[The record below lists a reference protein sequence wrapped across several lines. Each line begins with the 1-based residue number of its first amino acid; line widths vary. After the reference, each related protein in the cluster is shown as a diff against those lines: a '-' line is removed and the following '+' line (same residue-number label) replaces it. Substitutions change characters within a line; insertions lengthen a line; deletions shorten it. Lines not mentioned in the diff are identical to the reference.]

1 MKRFICIISLF
12 LLIFVLPASALDAV
26 DISANAK
33 EISILEHSDVYF
45 NKTLKTLKEIEKKK
59 LFNTYHKKIINNGQ
73 SKNIVWV
80 KFKLKNSSNRPIEKH
95 IIMHSPA
102 LESIALYDSIDGKA
116 IMNGFSSNK
125 KHSTVFYNYKI
136 KLKPKESKLF
146 YLRIFTRYKSFF
158 FSLTAEDYNYF
169 RDKDMHIQAPRLILL
184 GLLLGFMIY
193 SLLVSFYSRDKSY
206 FYYAMY
212 LLFLLWHQVTF
223 LGLVQIYL
231 PKWFVMAD
239 MKLVI
244 PKLGFIL
251 IFAILFAISFLKI
264 KPQSFIFKI
273 YMLFLVIAFI
283 VIFLMKNL
291 AVVLI
296 IGIFFVFFNFISG
309 VIAYKNG
316 VKQAR
321 LFILGFGVVS
331 VAYIIVVLDS
341 LGLTAFL
348 TVIPNVLMWATALEV
363 LLLNLA
369 FVDRYQILQKEKE
382 QLIATKEES
391 IKREVKEKT
400 AQLDKALKEKELL
413 LKEVHHR
420 VKNNLQI
427 ILSIIKLQSIKLK
440 DKQTKEMFMN
450 LENRINAISK
460 TYNMLIVNKNIESVD
475 MNKYTKALL
484 RDIKDSMYSY
494 NIGKVKLVRK
504 INLTL
509 PLKEAVYVGII
520 INELVTNAYKYAFD
534 ENGGKITI
542 KLYKED
548 GKNILKVSD
557 NGRGFDFSQK
567 RDSLGLK
574 LIDMLIK
581 EQLNGSITVA
591 SEASVEYI
599 INF

>member
-1 MKRFICIISLF
+1 MKKF
-12 LLIFVLPASALDAV
+12 LYLATLLSIIFVLPISALEAV
-26 DISANAK
+26 DISANSN

-45 NKTLKTLKEIEKKK
+45 NKTLKTLKEIEEKK
-59 LFNTYHKKIINNGQ
+59 LFKSYHKKIINNKQ

-80 KFKLKNSSNRPIEKH
+80 KFKLKNSSNMPVEKH
-95 IIMHSPA
+95 IIMHSPS
-102 LESIALYDSIDGKA
+102 LESIALYDSIDGKPVT
-116 IMNGFSSNK
+116 NGFGSNT
-125 KHSTVFYNYKI
+125 KHSTVFYDYKI
-136 KLKPKESKLF
+136 KLKPKESKVY

-158 FSLTAEDYNYF
+158 FSLTAQDYVYF

-212 LLFLLWHQVTF
+212 LLFLLWHQITF
-223 LGLVQIYL
+223 LGLIQIYL

-264 KPQSFIFKI
+264 KPTSFIFKI
-273 YMLFLVIAFI
+273 YMLFLAIAFI
-283 VIFLMKNL
+283 VIFFMKNL
-291 AVVLI
+291 ATVLI

-331 VAYIIVVLDS
+331 IAYIIVVLDS
-341 LGLTAFL
+341 LGLTSFL

-391 IKREVKEKT
+391 IKKEVKEKT

-427 ILSIIKLQSIKLK
+427 ILSIIKLQSIKLR
-440 DKQTKEMFMN
+440 DKQTKEMFIN

-484 RDIKDSMYSY
+484 RDIKESMYSY
-494 NIGKVKLVRK
+494 SIDKVKLIRE
-504 INLTL
+504 IELTL

-534 ENGGKITI
+534 ESGGEIRI
-542 KLYKED
+542 ELYKEN
-548 GKNILKVSD
+548 GKNILKISD
-557 NGRGFDFSQK
+557 NGRGFDFSNK

-581 EQLNGSITVA
+581 EQLGGNITVV
-591 SEASVEYI
+591 SKPSVMYI
-599 INF
+599 IIF